1 MRADRAGIGFPI
13 GQTVEEV
20 EILEK
25 YAKLKPK
32 KTITIEIG
40 TRNGG
45 TTIILATN
53 TFDPVVTIDI
63 EADPRLTH
71 MTGPDGQQ
79 HKLYDSVPP
88 LPKHWARWPGGSRIE
103 QVTAVSWDVDWDLEP
118 RPVGLVFIDGSHEYE
133 DVVKDWKHFYPHV
146 VPGGYCLLHDYQKF
160 PGVTRFVDEDLS
172 VEPIDR
178 GGSILVFQR
187 ENNSHDEENQG

>member
-13 GQTVEEV
+13 GQTVAEV

-63 EADPRLTH
+63 
-71 MTGPDGQQ
+71 
-79 HKLYDSVPP
+79 VPP

-178 GGSILVFQR
+178 GGYILVFQR